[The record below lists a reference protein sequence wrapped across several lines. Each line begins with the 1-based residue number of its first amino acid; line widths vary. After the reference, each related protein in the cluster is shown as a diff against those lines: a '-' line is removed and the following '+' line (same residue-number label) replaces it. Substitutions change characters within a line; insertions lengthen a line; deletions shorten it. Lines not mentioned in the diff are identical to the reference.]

1 MMIILYKII
10 SGIGIPT
17 LRYHHNKIKM
27 ELLKLSPKNNLLDIG
42 SAKGGD
48 IHEISNCYYCSRQH
62 GIIWLT
68 EMFTVEMIND

>member
-27 ELLKLSPKNNLLDIG
+27 ELLKLSPKNLLDIG
-42 SAKGGD
+42 SAKG
-48 IHEISNCYYCSRQH
+48 EIY
-62 GIIWLT
+62 IKLVIVI
-68 EMFTVEMIND
+68 TVQGNMVLSG